1 MGSWKRRRFGQWGTI
16 TRPSSKRWW
25 RWRPRLGCSPPMA
38 PTATP
43 MTRRRLPAMDDNMI
57 WLLCFLG
64 LMLITAVAL
73 LYVLIRDETALSKRV
88 TALEDTTEI
97 DVLKERVALLERER
111 DVRTLRRVVDRAT
124 AFRDENDGRPN

>member
-1 MGSWKRRRFGQWGTI
+1 
-16 TRPSSKRWW
+16 
-25 RWRPRLGCSPPMA
+25 
-38 PTATP
+38 
-43 MTRRRLPAMDDNMI
+43 MDDNMI